1 MIDERTQEWPW
12 AVIQLEPKIEGYT
25 CVFHMKSSS
34 AVAVASKL
42 LDVGRLSEMRLDSGL
57 SSDGL
62 SSDGGTAK
70 TEAGPNGQYM
80 PQVSVVSSSLS
91 VCSCC

>member
-1 MIDERTQEWPW
+1 MIGVRTQEWPS
-12 AVIQLEPKIEGYT
+12 AGYIRTEYRKYT

-42 LDVGRLSEMRLDSGL
+42 DVERLSEMSFDSGL

-62 SSDGGTAK
+62 SSVGGTAN

-80 PQVSVVSSSLS
+80 PQVQ
-91 VCSCC
+91 